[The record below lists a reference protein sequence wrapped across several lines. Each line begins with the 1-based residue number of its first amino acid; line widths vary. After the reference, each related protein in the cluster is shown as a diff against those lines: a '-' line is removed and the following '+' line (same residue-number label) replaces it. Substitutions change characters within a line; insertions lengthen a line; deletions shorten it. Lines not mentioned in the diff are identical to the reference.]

1 MGDGLALIRT
11 HRATNSVYGPAM
23 EFDIPA
29 SFAPLPRHRAK
40 VEAAVRA
47 GVEIEDVVAMAV
59 AGSFAVGNA
68 DELSDVDLRFYVAE
82 TAVDRTVRAIP
93 ALAASCGTV
102 MASFNGERVG
112 APALTIVLYDDL
124 VHVDFDV
131 LSSAAAAEHNAGL
144 PVLVLWDRDGVS
156 ARLPGDDRTDV
167 AGDLRWIEDRM
178 WTWCWYIQS
187 KILRGEL
194 YEALDGLQYV
204 RDRVLFRLLAFE
216 RGTRP
221 AGARRVEAALGDRRE
236 AFSGT
241 ITSADDPAAV
251 LSALRAEIG
260 LYLELSAP
268 LLAEHGVSPKD
279 GARTI
284 VHQALDEGLGWTPS
298 FAP

>member
-1 MGDGLALIRT
+1 
-11 HRATNSVYGPAM
+11 M
-23 EFDIPA
+23 EIDIPA
-29 SFAPLPRHRAK
+29 SFDAHPRHRSK

-47 GVEIEDVVAMAV
+47 GLENADVVAMAV

-68 DELSDVDLRFYVAE
+68 DEFSDVDLRFYVAE

-102 MASFNGERVG
+102 IASFSGEHVG
-112 APALTIVLYDDL
+112 APTLTIVLYDDL

-131 LSSAAAAEHNAGL
+131 LSSAAAAEHGAGL
-144 PVLVLWDRDGVS
+144 PVRVVWDRGGVS
-156 ARLPGDDRTDV
+156 DRLPGDGRPDV

-236 AFSGT
+236 AFSAT
-241 ITSADDPAAV
+241 IPFAHDPAAV

-268 LLAEHGVSPKD
+268 LLAEHRVSPND
-279 GARTI
+279 RAREI
-284 VHQALDEGLGWTPS
+284 VHQALDAGLGWTPS
-298 FAP
+298 AAP

>member
-1 MGDGLALIRT
+1 VGDGLALIRT
-11 HRATNSVYGPAM
+11 HRATNPVYGPAM
-23 EFDIPA
+23 EFDIPT
-29 SFAPLPRHRAK
+29 SFELLPRHRAK

-93 ALAASCGTV
+93 VLAASCGTV
-102 MASFNGERVG
+102 IASFSGEHVG

-131 LSSAAAAEHNAGL
+131 VSSAVAAEHNAGL

-236 AFSGT
+236 AFAVT
-241 ITSADDPAAV
+241 IPFADDPSAV
-251 LSALRAEIG
+251 LSALRAEVA
-260 LYLELSAP
+260 LYLDLSAP
-268 LLAEHGVSPKD
+268 LFAEHGVSPND

-284 VHQALDEGLGWTPS
+284 VHQALDAGLGWTRSAGP
-298 FAP
+298 